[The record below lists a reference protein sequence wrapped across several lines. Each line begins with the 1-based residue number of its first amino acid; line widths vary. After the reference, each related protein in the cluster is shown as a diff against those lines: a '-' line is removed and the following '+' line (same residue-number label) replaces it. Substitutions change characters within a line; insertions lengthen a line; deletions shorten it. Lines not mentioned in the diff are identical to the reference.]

1 METQKNKDLLIQ
13 ELQNEV
19 KILNEIMT
27 NQATIIGIKDMIIYR
42 FKEQVDQLE
51 GENQKLI
58 HQSKSLFWSFN
69 RSN

>member
-1 METQKNKDLLIQ
+1 METQKNKDWLIQ

-19 KILNEIMT
+19 NVLKEIMT

-42 FKEQVDQLE
+42 CNEKIGELE
-51 GENQKLI
+51 AKKQELE
-58 HQSKSLFWSFN
+58 HQSKRLFWSFN

>member
-1 METQKNKDLLIQ
+1 METQKNKDWLIQ

-19 KILNEIMT
+19 KLLNEIMT
-27 NQATIIGIKDMIIYR
+27 NQATIIGIKDMLIYR
-42 FKEQVDQLE
+42 FKEQVDRLE
-51 GENQKLI
+51 ADKQELK

>member
-1 METQKNKDLLIQ
+1 MVN
-13 ELQNEV
+13 
-19 KILNEIMT
+19 
-27 NQATIIGIKDMIIYR
+27 IKDMIIYR

>member
-1 METQKNKDLLIQ
+1 METKKNKDLLIQ

-19 KILNEIMT
+19 NILKEVMT

-51 GENQKLI
+51 SENQKLI
-58 HQSKSLFWSFN
+58 NQSKSLFWSFN